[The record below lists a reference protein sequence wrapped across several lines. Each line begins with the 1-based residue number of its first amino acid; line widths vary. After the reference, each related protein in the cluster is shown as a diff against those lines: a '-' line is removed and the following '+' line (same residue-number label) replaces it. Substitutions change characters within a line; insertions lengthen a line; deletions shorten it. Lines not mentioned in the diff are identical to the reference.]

1 MAIVHKESGNCF
13 QATASGVEPQ
23 PCQHTSSQHWYRHER
38 MIVNLADGRCLEW
51 DPSKNAEHKD
61 CWLQGK
67 VHMTECTGAPKQLW
81 DFHAAGN
88 VRNGLASS
96 LCLDRCGDAINI
108 HLCASGHN
116 NQNFE
121 VKPMRLK
128 TPAGLQKLFKP
139 RKEEPPEAK
148 AEPEKSH
155 KESMELINILLEQ
168 LNKLDPKLE
177 QAINVRKGMRAELER
192 SHAEVT
198 KNLEEHVKRRLEVPL
213 KSHVEVVNNLQE
225 QAKKLETKLSESHE
239 SHAELKRGLREQAE
253 KVLNDTHAA
262 LERSHAEVT
271 KNLTEHVESR
281 LEEPLKTLKSH
292 MEVANN
298 LKEQVDKLETK
309 LSEGYEE
316 RKRGLRE
323 QAEKVLNDTHAELER
338 SHAEVTKN
346 LEEHVK
352 SRLEELEKKS
362 RNVNG
367 EQEPKAQVDSAELLT
382 KCLEPW
388 SVFTGLLL
396 ACLFGMQMRGCWRQV
411 PVKSMAE
418 SLQVAFQEMRRH
430 DTQKELMQEL
440 QESRQEIQRL
450 GRVQEKDTKELEQV
464 LMQLVSEVKES
475 RKETDASMILLG
487 SEASSESTAGSWS
500 HVHSGEPRCF
510 LPPTYFQVVT
520 EYGRVLAPAYT
531 LYRDAEVVAA
541 TGDRVKVLFPPEQHQ
556 VDAVIELHA
565 GLSFLVVSP
574 EHRILVPGNKTIPAR
589 ELEEGHEVIL
599 DGTRATL
606 TSRKWKVEPTVV
618 LKISFTPDL
627 PVAAFMPV
635 PSILSKGSRE
645 KPRLRRARKQ
655 PAVDSVTIPDTE
667 AGQLTP

>member
-198 KNLEEHVKRRLEVPL
+198 KNL
-213 KSHVEVVNNLQE
+213 
-225 QAKKLETKLSESHE
+225 
-239 SHAELKRGLREQAE
+239 
-253 KVLNDTHAA
+253 
-262 LERSHAEVT
+262 
-271 KNLTEHVESR
+271 TEH
-281 LEEPLKTLKSH
+281 
-292 MEVANN
+292 M
-298 LKEQVDKLETK
+298 
-309 LSEGYEE
+309 
-316 RKRGLRE
+316 
-323 QAEKVLNDTHAELER
+323 
-338 SHAEVTKN
+338 
-346 LEEHVK
+346 EHVK

-367 EQEPKAQVDSAELLT
+367 EQEPKAQINLAELLKMDHT
-382 KCLEPW
+382 KDVQSAFIESLAKCLELRLVYVGFP
-388 SVFTGLLL
+388 L
-396 ACLFGMQMRGCWRQV
+396 ALFFALFFFWRQ
-411 PVKSMAE
+411 P
-418 SLQVAFQEMRRH
+418 
-430 DTQKELMQEL
+430 
-440 QESRQEIQRL
+440 
-450 GRVQEKDTKELEQV
+450 
-464 LMQLVSEVKES
+464 
-475 RKETDASMILLG
+475 RK
-487 SEASSESTAGSWS
+487 
-500 HVHSGEPRCF
+500 
-510 LPPTYFQVVT
+510 
-520 EYGRVLAPAYT
+520 
-531 LYRDAEVVAA
+531 
-541 TGDRVKVLFPPEQHQ
+541 
-556 VDAVIELHA
+556 
-565 GLSFLVVSP
+565 
-574 EHRILVPGNKTIPAR
+574 
-589 ELEEGHEVIL
+589 
-599 DGTRATL
+599 
-606 TSRKWKVEPTVV
+606 TSRGTC
-618 LKISFTPDL
+618 S
-627 PVAAFMPV
+627 
-635 PSILSKGSRE
+635 SLST
-645 KPRLRRARKQ
+645 RKFKR
-655 PAVDSVTIPDTE
+655 
-667 AGQLTP
+667 